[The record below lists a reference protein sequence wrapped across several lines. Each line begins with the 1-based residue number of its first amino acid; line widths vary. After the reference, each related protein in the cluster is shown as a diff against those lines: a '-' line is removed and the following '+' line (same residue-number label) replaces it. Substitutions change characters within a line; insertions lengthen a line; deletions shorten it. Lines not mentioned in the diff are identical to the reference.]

1 MDTQFHMMKK
11 ERGFILLDLCMAIG
25 IVVIVLA
32 LTIPYRAFD
41 REKFL
46 VDQKVRNFAA
56 VMRQSQ
62 FMNLGTGRI
71 YTNVFSSDEGDL
83 FALSGVYNPTY
94 IERLDKHI
102 GCSGRIIFGIDGRP
116 KGGMNAYVYT
126 RDERYQRKIVISAQ
140 TGRIRISRR

>member
-46 VDQKVRNFAA
+46 VDQTVRNFAA

-71 YTNVFSSDEGDL
+71 YTNVFHLMKEIFLLLVVS
-83 FALSGVYNPTY
+83 
-94 IERLDKHI
+94 
-102 GCSGRIIFGIDGRP
+102 IIPPILNGST
-116 KGGMNAYVYT
+116 NTLAAV
-126 RDERYQRKIVISAQ
+126 VV
-140 TGRIRISRR
+140 